1 MSTLSPTTQTVY
13 DAFNRIGLYN
23 EPSFETDRKA
33 LAAAIRAIAKE
44 LSYGHGSDP
53 VGDPIIDE
61 GDLLTIADELDEVEP
76 FDEEENDRRFQEC
89 MDMINN
95 LQPGDITKLMGE
107 EFMEEFRRVSQ

>member
-33 LAAAIRAIAKE
+33 LAAAIRVAADCLDDATSAHTLYAI
-44 LSYGHGSDP
+44 S
-53 VGDPIIDE
+53 
-61 GDLLTIADELDEVEP
+61 DELGEVEP
-76 FDEEENDRRFQEC
+76 FNEEENDRRFREC
-89 MDMINN
+89 MEWINN